1 MTIELQWDQPFA
13 SVSGT
18 GSANDL
24 DIYVLNAAKNQ
35 VVGGSATNNLGGD
48 PSEFFTFT
56 NTSGSTHTYNLMI
69 LNYSGPTPG
78 TIKYINFTDGAP
90 NMGSVAFATNSGTNI
105 GHANAAGMAA
115 VGAAA
120 YSNTPRFGVSPP
132 VLESFSSD
140 GGTPL
145 LFADDGTRLA
155 SPLDLHKVDFVAPDG
170 VSTTVSGFSSF
181 YGTSAAAPHA
191 AGVAALLKQYRSSLT
206 PTQIYADLKNTAI
219 AMANPY
225 APGVQ
230 LRRRG
235 RPDSSRCGP
244 RCAGSGHHTTN
255 RDTRSGGVEQWPVPD
270 PGRTQPGAPSG
281 RR

>member
-1 MTIELQWDQPFA
+1 M
-13 SVSGT
+13 
-18 GSANDL
+18 
-24 DIYVLNAAKNQ
+24 
-35 VVGGSATNNLGGD
+35 GGSATNNLGGD

-56 NTSGSTHTYNLMI
+56 NSSGSTKTYNLMI

-78 TIKYINFTDGAP
+78 MIKYINFTDGAP

-145 LFADDGTRLA
+145 LFADNGTRLA

-230 LRRRG
+230 LCRRG

-270 PGRTQPGAPSG
+270 PGRAQPGAPSG